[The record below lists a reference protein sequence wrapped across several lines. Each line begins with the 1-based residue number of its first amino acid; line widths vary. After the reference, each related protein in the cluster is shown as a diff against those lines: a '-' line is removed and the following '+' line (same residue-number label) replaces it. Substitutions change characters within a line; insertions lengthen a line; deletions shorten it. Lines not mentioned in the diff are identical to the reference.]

1 MERWPAGV
9 GREIVD
15 ELDSTNAEA
24 LRRAAAGAFGPV
36 WILARRQTA
45 GRGRR
50 GRSWA
55 MPEGNFAATLLA
67 RPAEAPLALRSF
79 VAALGLHDAVTA
91 VTGRPE
97 LFALKWPNDVLL
109 SGRKLAGILL
119 EGAPGGGLAIGIGVN
134 LTVAPDPAA
143 LEPGAVPPVSLAEAT
158 GIRVAPEEF
167 LDLLAPALQDWEA
180 RLLADG
186 FAPVRTAWLAR
197 ATRLGQ
203 EITARLP
210 GRALTGRFET
220 VDETGALVLSTA
232 EGRVVLPAAEIHFAA
247 EVPHAARH

>member
-1 MERWPAGV
+1 M
-9 GREIVD
+9 
-15 ELDSTNAEA
+15 AE
-24 LRRAAAGAFGPV
+24 RRAAVRAQAGRHPARE
-36 WILARRQTA
+36 ARR
-45 GRGRR
+45 
-50 GRSWA
+50 
-55 MPEGNFAATLLA
+55 
-67 RPAEAPLALRSF
+67 EA
-79 VAALGLHDAVTA
+79 
-91 VTGRPE
+91 
-97 LFALKWPNDVLL
+97 
-109 SGRKLAGILL
+109 
-119 EGAPGGGLAIGIGVN
+119 GLAIGIGVN
-134 LTVAPDPAA
+134 LAVAPDPAT

-167 LDLLAPALQDWEA
+167 LDLLAPALQAWEA

-186 FAPVRTAWLAR
+186 FAPVRAAWLAR

-220 VDETGALVLSTA
+220 VDETGALVLATA